1 MDTYKEITLLN
12 ELIDDLESSSDT
24 CSVGFSSS
32 FSLLDELKILKR
44 ILLIVRK
51 SDIDTSQKVKQKPKK
66 ENKSDIDTS
75 QKVKPK
81 PKKENKQEH
90 ISQRNERLVKNI
102 FISNEKNK
110 KSIKNIKL
118 NFEKCKKESELML
131 KKIQIALTRLD
142 DLERNVENLERNFE
156 DINARF

>member
-12 ELIDDLESSSDT
+12 ELIDDLESSSGT

-32 FSLLDELKILKR
+32 FSLFDELKTLKR
-44 ILLIVRK
+44 ILSIVR
-51 SDIDTSQKVKQKPKK
+51 
-66 ENKSDIDTS
+66 KSDIDTS

-142 DLERNVENLERNFE
+142 VLERNVEDLERNFE

>member
-32 FSLLDELKILKR
+32 FSLLDELKTLKR
-44 ILLIVRK
+44 ILSIVR
-51 SDIDTSQKVKQKPKK
+51 
-66 ENKSDIDTS
+66 KSDIDTS

-90 ISQRNERLVKNI
+90 ISQKVKPKPKKEKKQEHISQRNERLVRNI